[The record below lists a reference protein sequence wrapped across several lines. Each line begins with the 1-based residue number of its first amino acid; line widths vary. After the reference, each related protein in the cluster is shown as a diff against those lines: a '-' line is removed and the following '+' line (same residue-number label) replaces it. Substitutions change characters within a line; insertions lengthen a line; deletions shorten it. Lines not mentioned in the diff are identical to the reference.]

1 MATWLSSSIIFLN
14 KVRTMSQVKFD
25 VYPSEAKII
34 TAIIARAASLKF
46 VSTGEELK
54 SLEMDI
60 TACHRNGCQL
70 RLPDL
75 LQADDLNFAHDV
87 IGIRNCIDR
96 TTGKLTNNFL
106 PRYANVECPERGQFF
121 TKAEREGLLKVLQE
135 LKKLGW
141 QVAYLDDGEERKN
154 YPAGTPLED
163 VVYDANQTED
173 ARIGLAYNHAGRPAT
188 SASIYVVW
196 GNSPI
201 ELIADWCG
209 SSSFDET
216 IEAAQK
222 AVWPNYPE
230 E

>member
-1 MATWLSSSIIFLN
+1 MP
-14 KVRTMSQVKFD
+14 QVKFD
-25 VYPSEAKII
+25 VYPSERRLIQAI
-34 TAIIARAASLKF
+34 TQRAGQLKF
-46 VSTGEELK
+46 FTGAEARTN
-54 SLEMDI
+54 LEMDI

-70 RLPDL
+70 KLIEL
-75 LQADDLNFAHDV
+75 LQADDLNFTHDV
-87 IGIRNCIDR
+87 IGIRNCMDR
-96 TTGKLTNNFL
+96 TTGKLTNDFL

-141 QVAYLDDGEERKN
+141 PVTYLDDGEERKD
-154 YPAGTPLED
+154 YPASTPLED
-163 VVYDANQTED
+163 VVYDANQVED
-173 ARIGLAYNHAGRPAT
+173 ARIGLAYNHAGQPAT
-188 SASIYVVW
+188 RASILIVW